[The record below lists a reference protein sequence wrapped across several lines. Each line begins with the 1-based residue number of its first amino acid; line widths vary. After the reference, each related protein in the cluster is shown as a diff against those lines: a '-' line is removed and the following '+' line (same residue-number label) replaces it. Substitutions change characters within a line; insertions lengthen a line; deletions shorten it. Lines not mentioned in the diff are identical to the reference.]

1 MRAIWSIAIGIVS
14 FLAII
19 YFIATATDPSA
30 AAGAG
35 IGVVVCIFCLVEAVA
50 DMTDSDVRRGP
61 AVVFAA
67 VAGITALILVLVK
80 VGAVSGMV
88 AAIVA
93 VVAFIAAV
101 VSFML

>member
-1 MRAIWSIAIGIVS
+1 MRVIWSTAIGIVS

-35 IGVVVCIFCLVEAVA
+35 IGVVVCVFCLVDAVA
-50 DMTDSDVRRGP
+50 DLTDSDVRRGP
-61 AVVFAA
+61 AVMFAA
-67 VAGITALILVLVK
+67 VAGITALILVLAK
-80 VGAVSGMV
+80 VGAVSGTV
-88 AAIVA
+88 AAITV

-101 VSFML
+101 LSFML